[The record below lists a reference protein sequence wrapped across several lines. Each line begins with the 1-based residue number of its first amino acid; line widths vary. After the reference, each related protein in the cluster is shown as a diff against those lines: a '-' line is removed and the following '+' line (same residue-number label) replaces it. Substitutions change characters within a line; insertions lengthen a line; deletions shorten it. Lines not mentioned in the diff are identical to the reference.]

1 MDIPVNAA
9 KPGRRRYLTL
19 VMIFITVVICYVDRA
34 NLAVASAHI
43 QEEFGIT
50 KAQMGYVFSAFAW
63 LYTLCQI
70 PGGWFLDRV
79 GSRVTYFIAI
89 FGWSVATL
97 FQGFAT
103 GLMSLIGLR
112 AITGIFEAPAFPTN
126 NRMVTSWFPEHERAS
141 AVGFYTSG
149 QFVGLAFLTPLLI
162 WIQEMLSWHWV
173 FIVTGGI
180 GIIWSLIWF
189 KVYQPPRLTKGI
201 SKAEL
206 DYIRDGGGLVDGD
219 APVKKEARQPLT
231 AKDWKLVFH
240 RKLIGVYLGQFA
252 VASTLW
258 FFLTWFPTNNRM
270 VTSWFP
276 EHERASAVGFYTSGQ
291 FVGLAFLTPLLIW
304 IQEMLSWHWVFIV
317 TGGIGIIW
325 SLIWFKVYQPP
336 RLTKGISKAELDYI
350 RDGGGLVDGDA
361 PVKKEARQ
369 PLTAKDWKLVF
380 HRKLIGVYLGQFA
393 VASTLWFF
401 LTWFPNY
408 LTQEKGITALKAG
421 FMTTVPFLAAFI
433 GVLLS
438 GWVADL
444 LVRKGFSLG
453 FARKTPIICGLLIS
467 TCIMGANYT
476 NDPMMIMCLM
486 ALAFFG
492 NGFAS
497 ITWSLVSSLA
507 PMRLIGLT
515 GGVFNFAGG
524 LGGITVPLVVGYLAQ
539 GYGFAPALVY
549 ISAVALI
556 GALSYILLVGDVKRV
571 G

>member
-1 MDIPVNAA
+1 MVSGFAMPKIWRKLAMDIPVNAA

-50 KAQMGYVFSAFAW
+50 KAEMGYVFSAFAW

-149 QFVGLAFLTPLLI
+149 QFVGL
-162 WIQEMLSWHWV
+162 
-173 FIVTGGI
+173 
-180 GIIWSLIWF
+180 
-189 KVYQPPRLTKGI
+189 
-201 SKAEL
+201 
-206 DYIRDGGGLVDGD
+206 
-219 APVKKEARQPLT
+219 
-231 AKDWKLVFH
+231 
-240 RKLIGVYLGQFA
+240 
-252 VASTLW
+252 
-258 FFLTWFPTNNRM
+258 
-270 VTSWFP
+270 
-276 EHERASAVGFYTSGQ
+276 
-291 FVGLAFLTPLLIW
+291 
-304 IQEMLSWHWVFIV
+304 
-317 TGGIGIIW
+317 
-325 SLIWFKVYQPP
+325 
-336 RLTKGISKAELDYI
+336 
-350 RDGGGLVDGDA
+350 VDGDA

-421 FMTTVPFLAAFI
+421 FMTTVPFLAAFV

>member
-1 MDIPVNAA
+1 MDLSATQE
-9 KPGRRRYLTL
+9 KPTRRRYLTL

-79 GSRVTYFIAI
+79 GSRLTYFIAI

-97 FQGFAT
+97 LQGFAS
-103 GLMSLIGLR
+103 GLLSLIGLR

-126 NRMVTSWFPEHERAS
+126 NRLVTSWFQEQERAS

-162 WIQEMLSWHWV
+162 WVQELLSWHWV
-173 FIVTGGI
+173 FIITGAVGI
-180 GIIWSLIWF
+180 VWSFIWI
-189 KVYQPPRLTKGI
+189 KVYQAPNKSKGI
-201 SKAEL
+201 NQAEL
-206 DYIRDGGGLVDGD
+206 SYIREGGAMVEGD
-219 APVKKEARQPLT
+219 APVAKKDRMRLT
-231 AKDWKLVFH
+231 AADWKLVFH
-240 RKLIGVYLGQFA
+240 RKLCGVYLGQFA
-252 VASTLW
+252 VT
-258 FFLTWFPTNNRM
+258 
-270 VTSWFP
+270 
-276 EHERASAVGFYTSGQ
+276 
-291 FVGLAFLTPLLIW
+291 
-304 IQEMLSWHWVFIV
+304 
-317 TGGIGIIW
+317 
-325 SLIWFKVYQPP
+325 
-336 RLTKGISKAELDYI
+336 
-350 RDGGGLVDGDA
+350 
-361 PVKKEARQ
+361 
-369 PLTAKDWKLVF
+369 
-380 HRKLIGVYLGQFA
+380 
-393 VASTLWFF
+393 STLWFF

-408 LTQEKGITALKAG
+408 LTQEKHIAALTAG
-421 FMTTVPFLAAFI
+421 FMTTVPFLAAFV
-433 GVLLS
+433 GVILS
-438 GWVADL
+438 GIVADR
-444 LVRKGFSLG
+444 LVRSGRSLG

-476 NDPMMIMCLM
+476 NDPVWIMVLM
-486 ALAFFG
+486 GLAFFG

-507 PMRLIGLT
+507 PVRLIGLT
-515 GGVFNFAGG
+515 GGVFNFVGG

-539 GYGFAPALVY
+539 DYGFAPALTY
-549 ISAVALI
+549 ISVVALL

>member
-50 KAQMGYVFSAFAW
+50 KAEMGYVFSAFAW

-206 DYIRDGGGLVDGD
+206 DYIRDGGGLVDG
-219 APVKKEARQPLT
+219 E
-231 AKDWKLVFH
+231 
-240 RKLIGVYLGQFA
+240 G
-252 VASTLW
+252 
-258 FFLTWFPTNNRM
+258 
-270 VTSWFP
+270 
-276 EHERASAVGFYTSGQ
+276 
-291 FVGLAFLTPLLIW
+291 
-304 IQEMLSWHWVFIV
+304 LSWIGYGALITAVPLITV
-317 TGGIGIIW
+317 GI
-325 SLIWFKVYQPP
+325 L
-336 RLTKGISKAELDYI
+336 
-350 RDGGGLVDGDA
+350 
-361 PVKKEARQ
+361 ARM
-369 PLTAKDWKLVF
+369 LAKM
-380 HRKLIGVYLGQFA
+380 
-393 VASTLWFF
+393 
-401 LTWFPNY
+401 NY
-408 LTQEKGITALKAG
+408 LTMCGMLAG
-421 FMTTVPFLAAFI
+421 SMT
-433 GVLLS
+433 
-438 GWVADL
+438 
-444 LVRKGFSLG
+444 
-453 FARKTPIICGLLIS
+453 
-467 TCIMGANYT
+467 
-476 NDPMMIMCLM
+476 DPP
-486 ALAFFG
+486 ALAFANNLHPTSG
-492 NGFAS
+492 A
-497 ITWSLVSSLA
+497 A
-507 PMRLIGLT
+507 
-515 GGVFNFAGG
+515 
-524 LGGITVPLVVGYLAQ
+524 
-539 GYGFAPALVY
+539 
-549 ISAVALI
+549 
-556 GALSYILLVGDVKRV
+556 ALSYATVYPLVMFLRIITPQLLAVLFWSIG
-571 G
+571 

>member
-1 MDIPVNAA
+1 MDISVTAA
-9 KPGRRRYLTL
+9 KPTRRRYLTL

-43 QEEFGIT
+43 QEEFGISKT
-50 KAQMGYVFSAFAW
+50 EMGYIFSAFAW

-79 GSRVTYFIAI
+79 GSRMTYFIAI

-97 FQGFAT
+97 CQGFAT

-126 NRMVTSWFPEHERAS
+126 NRMVTSWFPERERAS

-162 WIQEMLSWHWV
+162 WIQEILSWHWV
-173 FIVTGGI
+173 FIITGAI
-180 GIIWSLIWF
+180 GIVWSVIWI
-189 KVYQPPRLTKGI
+189 KVYQAPRASKGI
-201 SKAEL
+201 NQAEL
-206 DYIRDGGGLVDGD
+206 HYIREGGGLVDGD
-219 APVKKEARQPLT
+219 APSEKKTRVPMT
-231 AKDWKLVFH
+231 AADWKLVFN
-240 RKLIGVYLGQFA
+240 RKLVGVY
-252 VASTLW
+252 
-258 FFLTWFPTNNRM
+258 
-270 VTSWFP
+270 
-276 EHERASAVGFYTSGQ
+276 
-291 FVGLAFLTPLLIW
+291 I
-304 IQEMLSWHWVFIV
+304 
-317 TGGIGIIW
+317 
-325 SLIWFKVYQPP
+325 
-336 RLTKGISKAELDYI
+336 
-350 RDGGGLVDGDA
+350 
-361 PVKKEARQ
+361 
-369 PLTAKDWKLVF
+369 
-380 HRKLIGVYLGQFA
+380 GQFA

-421 FMTTVPFLAAFI
+421 FMTTVPFLAAFV

-438 GWVADL
+438 GWVADR
-444 LVRKGFSLG
+444 LVRKGYSLG
-453 FARKTPIICGLLIS
+453 IARKTPIIIGLLLS

-476 NDPMMIMCLM
+476 NDPVWIMTLM
-486 ALAFFG
+486 AVAFFG

-515 GGVFNFAGG
+515 GGVFNFIGG
-524 LGGITVPLVVGYLAQ
+524 LGGITVPLVIGYLAQ
-539 GYGFAPALVY
+539 SHGFAPALVY
-549 ISAVALI
+549 ISVVTLI
-556 GALSYILLVGDVKRV
+556 GALSYILLVGKVERV

>member
-97 FQGFAT
+97 FQGFAS

-219 APVKKEARQPLT
+219 APVKKEA
-231 AKDWKLVFH
+231 
-240 RKLIGVYLGQFA
+240 
-252 VASTLW
+252 
-258 FFLTWFPTNNRM
+258 
-270 VTSWFP
+270 
-276 EHERASAVGFYTSGQ
+276 SAVNSQRLETGVPSETDRRLSWAICGGFYT
-291 FVGLAFLTPLLIW
+291 VVFLNLVPELFNPGKRNHGAESRLYDHGAI
-304 IQEMLSWHWVFIV
+304 
-317 TGGIGIIW
+317 
-325 SLIWFKVYQPP
+325 P
-336 RLTKGISKAELDYI
+336 R
-350 RDGGGLVDGDA
+350 
-361 PVKKEARQ
+361 
-369 PLTAKDWKLVF
+369 
-380 HRKLIGVYLGQFA
+380 GVC
-393 VASTLWFF
+393 
-401 LTWFPNY
+401 
-408 LTQEKGITALKAG
+408 
-421 FMTTVPFLAAFI
+421 
-433 GVLLS
+433 
-438 GWVADL
+438 
-444 LVRKGFSLG
+444 R
-453 FARKTPIICGLLIS
+453 R
-467 TCIMGANYT
+467 
-476 NDPMMIMCLM
+476 
-486 ALAFFG
+486 
-492 NGFAS
+492 
-497 ITWSLVSSLA
+497 
-507 PMRLIGLT
+507 
-515 GGVFNFAGG
+515 
-524 LGGITVPLVVGYLAQ
+524 
-539 GYGFAPALVY
+539 PALWLGRG
-549 ISAVALI
+549 SA
-556 GALSYILLVGDVKRV
+556 GT
-571 G
+571 

>member
-1 MDIPVNAA
+1 
-9 KPGRRRYLTL
+9 
-19 VMIFITVVICYVDRA
+19 
-34 NLAVASAHI
+34 
-43 QEEFGIT
+43 
-50 KAQMGYVFSAFAW
+50 
-63 LYTLCQI
+63 
-70 PGGWFLDRV
+70 
-79 GSRVTYFIAI
+79 
-89 FGWSVATL
+89 
-97 FQGFAT
+97 
-103 GLMSLIGLR
+103 
-112 AITGIFEAPAFPTN
+112 
-126 NRMVTSWFPEHERAS
+126 
-141 AVGFYTSG
+141 
-149 QFVGLAFLTPLLI
+149 
-162 WIQEMLSWHWV
+162 HWV

-252 VASTLW
+252 VT
-258 FFLTWFPTNNRM
+258 
-270 VTSWFP
+270 
-276 EHERASAVGFYTSGQ
+276 
-291 FVGLAFLTPLLIW
+291 
-304 IQEMLSWHWVFIV
+304 
-317 TGGIGIIW
+317 
-325 SLIWFKVYQPP
+325 
-336 RLTKGISKAELDYI
+336 
-350 RDGGGLVDGDA
+350 
-361 PVKKEARQ
+361 
-369 PLTAKDWKLVF
+369 
-380 HRKLIGVYLGQFA
+380 
-393 VASTLWFF
+393 STLWFF

-421 FMTTVPFLAAFI
+421 FMTSVPFLAAFV

-515 GGVFNFAGG
+515 GGVFNFVGG

-556 GALSYILLVGDVKRV
+556 GALSYILMVGDVKRV